1 MSSGHGIL
9 IFFYLLIF
17 LITADFR
24 EKKIK
29 IIRNYTVV
37 IKQFKNEK
45 NLMYKLRGVF
55 RTLYRNKFMFKDESS
70 ELLM

>member
-1 MSSGHGIL
+1 M
-9 IFFYLLIF
+9 
-17 LITADFR
+17 ADFR

-45 NLMYKLRGVF
+45 NPMYKLRDVF
-55 RTLYRNKFMFKDESS
+55 RTLYRNKFMFKDERQ
-70 ELLM
+70 